1 MVQIIA
7 EKGGWRLNVWLE
19 GKIQRTAWAL
29 TSRQALMIAREFA
42 EYYGDRYEPLP
53 IEKPNDFPI

>member
-1 MVQIIA
+1 M
-7 EKGGWRLNVWLE
+7 NVWLE

-29 TSRQALMIAREFA
+29 TSRQVMMIAREFA